1 MASEAV
7 LPDVFWRFTAGGVA
21 DDLWVVT
28 HVHLRE
34 AMSSLFACTVV
45 VATEDE
51 VAVETFLGQTA
62 KLDLLRGGS
71 RRSVQGVVRRVQA
84 LGELA
89 SHRFVLLEVVPALW
103 MLSQRSDVRIFQ
115 DMNAIR
121 VIEEVLKRAG
131 VYPGARLA
139 VDASLRAL
147 PAREYCVQYNETD
160 LDFVRRLLE
169 HEGVPFY
176 FRHDDEGGE
185 TLVLAGS
192 EHAYAPVATLDGAA
206 LRVADDGSGTDAVE
220 TVRWF
225 DERHEVR
232 SSGVTLRDFDFT
244 RPRAALDMTAASPG
258 DVGRLARYEYP
269 APATLHGYD
278 RGARRFTAH
287 DSPRLAKLR
296 AEELATRAHLGEG
309 SGNVTGVTPGLR
321 FDLAGHARS
330 ELDRAYL
337 VAEAEHVGQA
347 WSVLPESLRESK
359 RVRAM
364 LLDAGLSAADGFD
377 DRYHNRF
384 VTHRL
389 KQPAASVPFRP
400 ARVTARPVVEGP
412 QTARVVGPAGEDIH
426 TDEHGRI
433 KVQLH
438 WDREGRED
446 ERSSCWIRCAQA
458 WSGGQWGFVFIPR
471 IGMEV
476 VVQFIEGDVGDPEA
490 AARAVAGVDAVFHE
504 AAIPSVARSVVDPVA
519 SDRAN
524 VGGTVTLLQAA
535 RVAGVRKFVYAAS
548 SSAYGDTE
556 VLPKVETMTPRP
568 MSPYAVSKLTGEH
581 YVTVFGRLF
590 GIETV
595 SLRYFNVFGPR
606 QDPASE
612 YAAVI
617 PRFITRML
625 RGERPRVN
633 GDGEQSRDF
642 CYIDNVVSA
651 NLLAARAKTAGE
663 VVNVAC
669 GARVTLN
676 ALVAMINRELGTDLS
691 PEYGPGRAGDVRHS
705 LADISAARALLG
717 YEVGHDLSAGLKL
730 AIAYYRGLEAT

>member
-1 MASEAV
+1 M
-7 LPDVFWRFTAGGVA
+7 
-21 DDLWVVT
+21 
-28 HVHLRE
+28 
-34 AMSSLFACTVV
+34 LF
-45 VATEDE
+45 
-51 VAVETFLGQTA
+51 
-62 KLDLLRGGS
+62 
-71 RRSVQGVVRRVQA
+71 RS
-84 LGELA
+84 
-89 SHRFVLLEVVPALW
+89 
-103 MLSQRSDVRIFQ
+103 
-115 DMNAIR
+115 
-121 VIEEVLKRAG
+121 
-131 VYPGARLA
+131 
-139 VDASLRAL
+139 
-147 PAREYCVQYNETD
+147 
-160 LDFVRRLLE
+160 
-169 HEGVPFY
+169 
-176 FRHDDEGGE
+176 
-185 TLVLAGS
+185 
-192 EHAYAPVATLDGAA
+192 
-206 LRVADDGSGTDAVE
+206 
-220 TVRWF
+220 
-225 DERHEVR
+225 ERHEVR

-476 VVQFIEGDVGDPEA
+476 VVQFLEGDPDRPLVTGCVYNGENHPPYKLPEHKTRSTIKTLSTPATGGYNEIRFEDA
-490 AARAVAGVDAVFHE
+490 AGREQLYV
-504 AAIPSVARSVVDPVA
+504 
-519 SDRAN
+519 
-524 VGGTVTLLQAA
+524 QA
-535 RVAGVRKFVYAAS
+535 
-548 SSAYGDTE
+548 E
-556 VLPKVETMTPRP
+556 
-568 MSPYAVSKLTGEH
+568 
-581 YVTVFGRLF
+581 
-590 GIETV
+590 I
-595 SLRYFNVFGPR
+595 
-606 QDPASE
+606 
-612 YAAVI
+612 
-617 PRFITRML
+617 
-625 RGERPRVN
+625 
-633 GDGEQSRDF
+633 
-642 CYIDNVVSA
+642 
-651 NLLAARAKTAGE
+651 
-663 VVNVAC
+663 
-669 GARVTLN
+669 
-676 ALVAMINRELGTDLS
+676 
-691 PEYGPGRAGDVRHS
+691 GRAHV
-705 LADISAARALLG
+705 
-717 YEVGHDLSAGLKL
+717 
-730 AIAYYRGLEAT
+730 